1 MQSITFTISEIDSVG
16 QHLAAQITPGCRAYF
31 YGAMGAGKTTLIKS
45 LCAAMGIDDVVA
57 SPTFALVNEY
67 RQLNGN
73 PVFHFDFYR
82 VNTPSEVYDLGYEEY
97 FYNTPEAVCLA
108 EWPEVVEQLLPT
120 DNALRIELTANT
132 DGSRTLKIAPF

>member
-1 MQSITFTISEIDSVG
+1 
-16 QHLAAQITPGCRAYF
+16 
-31 YGAMGAGKTTLIKS
+31 
-45 LCAAMGIDDVVA
+45 MGIDDVVA

-67 RQLNGN
+67 RQPNGN

-97 FYNTPEAVCLA
+97 FYNTPEAVCLV